1 MKTIFALAAAAA
13 MLTGASAA
21 SASDARGHWEWRTRS
36 VPGPRS
42 RVPAQ
47 VRVWVRDDVAAMAGC
62 DCAMMH
68 ASAADCM
75 KPMPGAP
82 RAPSAG

>member
-1 MKTIFALAAAAA
+1 
-13 MLTGASAA
+13 
-21 SASDARGHWEWRTRS
+21 
-36 VPGPRS
+36 
-42 RVPAQ
+42 